1 MIDTKAIESYVEN
14 FINNNPSGT
23 SLVEDSDATNHFM
36 FNTARR
42 LTIYFEKFKSG
53 RASKDVFLCSLRNY
67 LLVFQNEMVV
77 PDGLIPPENEYGI
90 MRNAEGKYYVSLEL
104 PDYIDSFL

>member
-1 MIDTKAIESYVEN
+1 MFCLDGEKMIDTKAIESYVEN

-23 SLVEDSDATNHFM
+23 FPSLAEDSDATNHFM

-53 RASKDVFLCSLRNY
+53 RASKEIICLFSKMKWLSL
-67 LLVFQNEMVV
+67 M
-77 PDGLIPPENEYGI
+77 D
-90 MRNAEGKYYVSLEL
+90 
-104 PDYIDSFL
+104 